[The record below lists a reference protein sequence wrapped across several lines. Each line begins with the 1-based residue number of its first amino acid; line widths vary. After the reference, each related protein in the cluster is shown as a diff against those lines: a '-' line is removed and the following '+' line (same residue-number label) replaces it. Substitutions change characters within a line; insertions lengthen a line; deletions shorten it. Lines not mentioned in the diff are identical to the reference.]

1 MNGRLSRSLES
12 DRRSS
17 GDPPKGSSAAKARD
31 LSGSKDRGAKHTGA
45 RVSLFFRR
53 EVAMGLKTALYDTH
67 VLQGAKIVD
76 FGGWEMP
83 LHYGSQ
89 IEEHHAVR
97 RDAGMFDVSHM
108 GVVDLS
114 GERVREFLRSLL
126 ANDVG
131 RLKTPGKA
139 LYSCMLLPGGGVID
153 DLIVYFMSDTWFR
166 VVVNA
171 GTRDKDLAWIR
182 RHATAFGV
190 TLRERDDLAMLA
202 IQGPNAREKTLP
214 LLASSQRAAARELAP
229 FCGAVFDSWFIAR
242 TGYTGED
249 GFEVML
255 PAVEAAKTWNAL
267 RAQGVQPAGLGA
279 RDTLRL
285 EAGMNL
291 YGNDMDENHH
301 PLESGLA
308 WTVAFEPGDRDFI
321 GRPALE
327 NLRHATSHALVGLLL
342 EERGVLRSHQ
352 KVIMTGTA
360 GNAPAGEVTS
370 GTFSPT
376 LNRSIALA
384 RIPKSAAARVQ
395 VEIRGKLHAAS
406 IVKPPF
412 VRHGKVLI
420 SI

>member
-1 MNGRLSRSLES
+1 
-12 DRRSS
+12 
-17 GDPPKGSSAAKARD
+17 
-31 LSGSKDRGAKHTGA
+31 
-45 RVSLFFRR
+45 
-53 EVAMGLKTALYDTH
+53 MGLKTALYDTH

-108 GVVDLS
+108 GVVDVK
-114 GERVREFLRSLL
+114 GGKVREFLRSLL

-131 RLKTPGKA
+131 RLTIPGKA
-139 LYSCMLLPGGGVID
+139 LYSCMLLPSGGVID
-153 DLIVYFMSDTWFR
+153 DLIVYFISSTWFR
-166 VVVNA
+166 LVVNA
-171 GTRDKDLAWIR
+171 GTRDKDLEWIR
-182 RHATAFGV
+182 QHATPFGV
-190 TLRERDDLAMLA
+190 SVDLRGDLAMIA
-202 IQGPNAREKTLP
+202 IQGPNARRKTLP
-214 LLASSQRAAARELAP
+214 LLAPPQRDEVLGLPP
-229 FCGAVFDSWFIAR
+229 FSGSGFDSWFIAR

-255 PAVEAAKTWNAL
+255 PAADAAAAWDAL
-267 RAQGVQPAGLGA
+267 RAQGIRPAGLGA

-321 GRPALE
+321 GRQALQ
-327 NLRHATSHALVGLLL
+327 NLKRTAGAELVGLLL

-352 KVIMTGTA
+352 KVVVAEGPNPLA
-360 GNAPAGEVTS
+360 AGEVTS

-384 RIPKSAAARVQ
+384 RVLRSGASSVQ
-395 VEIRGKLHAAS
+395 VEIRGKLHAAR
-406 IVKPPF
+406 IVEPPF
-412 VRHGKVLI
+412 VRHGKALI
-420 SI
+420 SV

>member
-1 MNGRLSRSLES
+1 
-12 DRRSS
+12 
-17 GDPPKGSSAAKARD
+17 
-31 LSGSKDRGAKHTGA
+31 
-45 RVSLFFRR
+45 
-53 EVAMGLKTALYDTH
+53 MGLKTALYDTH
-67 VLQGAKIVD
+67 VLLGAKIVD
-76 FGGWEMP
+76 FGGWDMP

-108 GVVDLS
+108 GVVDLT
-114 GERVREFLRSLL
+114 GDRVREFLRSLL

-131 RLKTPGKA
+131 RLSIPGKA

-153 DLIVYFMSDTWFR
+153 DLIVYFLSDTWFR
-166 VVVNA
+166 LVVNA
-171 GTRDKDLAWIR
+171 GTRDKDVAWIR
-182 RHATAFGV
+182 RQAAPFAV
-190 TLRERDDLAMLA
+190 TVAPRLDLAMIA
-202 IQGPNAREKTLP
+202 IQGPNARDKTLA
-214 LLASSQRAAARELAP
+214 LLPEAQRSAARDLAP
-229 FCGAVFDSWFIAR
+229 FFGGAFDAWFVAR

-255 PAVEAAKTWNAL
+255 PAAEAAHTWNAL
-267 RAQGVQPAGLGA
+267 RARGIQPAGLGA

-291 YGNDMDENHH
+291 YGNDMDEEHH

-308 WTVAFEPGDRDFI
+308 WTVAFDPGDRDFI
-321 GRPALE
+321 GRQALE
-327 NLRHATSHALVGLLL
+327 NLRRTSHAELVGLLL

-352 KVIMTGTA
+352 QVV
-360 GNAPAGEVTS
+360 PAGEVTS

-384 RIPKSAAARVQ
+384 RVPRTASSSVQ
-395 VEIRGKLHAAS
+395 VEIRGKLHAAR

-412 VRHGKVLI
+412 VRRGKALI
-420 SI
+420 SV

>member
-1 MNGRLSRSLES
+1 M
-12 DRRSS
+12 
-17 GDPPKGSSAAKARD
+17 GS
-31 LSGSKDRGAKHTGA
+31 
-45 RVSLFFRR
+45 
-53 EVAMGLKTALYDTH
+53 KTALYGTH
-67 VLQGAKIVD
+67 ILQGAKIVD

-108 GVVDLS
+108 GVVDLKG
-114 GERVREFLRSLL
+114 GEVREFLRSLL

-131 RLKTPGKA
+131 RLTIPGKA

-153 DLIVYFMSDTWFR
+153 DLIVYFISSTWFR

-171 GTRDKDLAWIR
+171 GTRAKDIAWIT
-182 RHATAFGV
+182 RHAAPFGV
-190 TLRERDDLAMLA
+190 TVDLREDLAMIA
-202 IQGPNAREKTLP
+202 IQGPNARQKTLP
-214 LLASSQRAAARELAP
+214 LLAPPQREEVLGLAP
-229 FCGAVFDSWFIAR
+229 FCGSGFDSWFIAR

-255 PAVEAAKTWNAL
+255 PAADAAVAWDAL
-267 RAQGVQPAGLGA
+267 RAQGIRPAGLGA

-301 PLESGLA
+301 PLESGLE
-308 WTVAFEPGDRDFI
+308 WTVAFEPSDRDFI
-321 GRPALE
+321 GREALQD
-327 NLRHATSHALVGLLL
+327 LKRTAGSQLVGLLL

-352 KVIMTGTA
+352 KVMVADGPA
-360 GNAPAGEVTS
+360 PLPAGEVTS

-384 RIPKSAAARVQ
+384 RVPRSGASSVQ
-395 VEIRGKLHAAS
+395 VEIRGKLHAAR

-412 VRHGKVLI
+412 VRHGKALI
-420 SI
+420 PV

>member
-1 MNGRLSRSLES
+1 
-12 DRRSS
+12 
-17 GDPPKGSSAAKARD
+17 
-31 LSGSKDRGAKHTGA
+31 
-45 RVSLFFRR
+45 
-53 EVAMGLKTALYDTH
+53 MGLKTALYDTH

-108 GVVDLS
+108 GVVDLK
-114 GERVREFLRSLL
+114 GARVREFLRNLL

-131 RLKTPGKA
+131 RLKSPGKA

-153 DLIVYFMSDTWFR
+153 DLIVYFLSDTWFR
-166 VVVNA
+166 MVVNA
-171 GTRDKDLAWIR
+171 GTRSKDLEWIR
-182 RHATAFGV
+182 RHAQPFAV
-190 TLRERDDLAMLA
+190 HVAERDDLAMIA
-202 IQGPNAREKTLP
+202 IQGPNAREKTLA
-214 LLASSQRAAARELAP
+214 ASGQGPAGRAAALGLGP
-229 FCGAVFDSWFIAR
+229 FFGAQFDSWFIAR

-255 PAVEAAKTWNAL
+255 PAVDAAKTWNAL
-267 RAQGVQPAGLGA
+267 RAQGIQPAGLGA

-308 WTVAFEPGDRDFI
+308 WTVAFEPVERDFI
-321 GRPALE
+321 GRRALE
-327 NLRHATSHALVGLLL
+327 GFRGAGGQDLVGLLL

-352 KVIMTGTA
+352 KIMPT
-360 GNAPAGEVTS
+360 GEVTS

-384 RIPKSAAARVQ
+384 RMPKTAAASVQ
-395 VEIRGKLHAAS
+395 VEIRGKLHAATV
-406 IVKPPF
+406 VKPPF
-412 VRHGKVLI
+412 VRHGKALI
-420 SI
+420 PI

>member
-1 MNGRLSRSLES
+1 
-12 DRRSS
+12 
-17 GDPPKGSSAAKARD
+17 
-31 LSGSKDRGAKHTGA
+31 
-45 RVSLFFRR
+45 
-53 EVAMGLKTALYDTH
+53 MGLKTALYDTH

-108 GVVDLS
+108 GVVDL
-114 GERVREFLRSLL
+114 GGDRVREFLRHLL
-126 ANDVG
+126 ANNVD
-131 RLKTPGKA
+131 RLTTPGKA

-153 DLIVYFMSDTWFR
+153 DLIVYWVAGTWYR
-166 VVVNA
+166 LVVNA

-182 RHATAFGV
+182 RHAADFAV
-190 TLRERDDLAMLA
+190 TVAERPDLAMIA
-202 IQGPNAREKTLP
+202 IQGPNARDKTLP
-214 LLASSQRAAARELAP
+214 LLAPALRASTRELAP
-229 FCGAVFDSWFIAR
+229 FSAAAVESWFIAR

-255 PAVEAAKTWNAL
+255 PAVQAANVWNAL
-267 RAQGVQPAGLGA
+267 RAQGIQPAGLGA

-291 YGNDMDENHH
+291 YGNDMDEEHH
-301 PLESGLA
+301 PMESGLA
-308 WTVAFEPGDRDFI
+308 WTVALEPHTRDFI
-321 GRPALE
+321 GRAALLQ
-327 NLRHATSHALVGLLL
+327 LRGAAVDQLVGLVL

-352 KVIMTGTA
+352 NVVVAGTA
-360 GNAPAGEVTS
+360 RTGQVTS

-376 LNRSIALA
+376 MNRSIALA
-384 RIPKSAAARVQ
+384 RIPRTAVPAVQ
-395 VEIRGKLHAAS
+395 VEIRGKMHAAR

-412 VRHGKVLI
+412 VRHGQVLI
-420 SI
+420 PA